1 MLKLAYDLDQTTIF
15 FLDSSAL
22 KKIYQVLNAQA
33 KTIHKKLCAVKVRI
47 LIQWNHVNWVQ
58 SFIGQNNR
66 VAMQGFTKISFNDI
80 DTNVYYFFH
89 HFLEEK
95 EQTVSWGIRPV
106 SLQLL
111 IDLTLGTP

>member
-1 MLKLAYDLDQTTIF
+1 MLIECKVLSD
-15 FLDSSAL
+15 
-22 KKIYQVLNAQA
+22 KIIVSQ
-33 KTIHKKLCAVKVRI
+33 C
-47 LIQWNHVNWVQ
+47 
-58 SFIGQNNR
+58 
-66 VAMQGFTKISFNDI
+66 QGFTKISFNDI